1 MSNEP
6 NTASTIVDSKAK
18 TRRLTKM
25 AMMAAIALVFSFIPN
40 MPIMPGVDFIRYE
53 FSDLPILISTFAFG
67 TPAGLAIAAISIL
80 LNFLIGG
87 AESGPYGMIMHFIA
101 IGANCIAAGII
112 YQSKKTMKRALIGML
127 IGIVV
132 MTAVMIPANL
142 FITPL
147 FMGAPR
153 SAVISLLLPAI
164 IPVNLLK
171 GLLSA
176 VLSFIIYKRV
186 SGFLHR

>member
-6 NTASTIVDSKAK
+6 TTASTIVDSKAK

-127 IGIVV
+127 VGIVV

-186 SGFLHR
+186 SDFLHR